1 MRQKVS
7 WKIPVLALAPLAV
20 LLPAA
25 IVYSHPDALGTRFVS
40 PATGTDD
47 TDCNNNHRPCK
58 TLVYALTQ
66 VQPGNAIKLAAGSYD
81 VSGIDVENLLVGK
94 EGVRGG
100 YSAED
105 HFAIQN
111 AETNPTRMSGVP
123 DAFRNNFIAHGFVV
137 VDANGDPLPRIIQPK
152 ILVPTACANARAGNF
167 PCHNIDYLAQV
178 QLQEIPGAPTS
189 ASEIWGLVD
198 MDDQRE
204 YAILGHRNGTAFYDV
219 TVPGT
224 PVLVANIPGNAS
236 LWREVKAYQ
245 FFDAALGRHRAY
257 AYATTE
263 APGGGLQIFDL
274 TNLPNTVTL
283 ANTISA
289 FSTSHTLYISNI
301 NYATNAALPG
311 ATPYLV
317 IAGANVGGG
326 AFRIYD
332 LSNPVSPTLVTA
344 PPTGTGYMHD
354 STSMLI
360 TDNRTT
366 QCANAHNPCQVLV
379 DFNETSVDLWDV
391 TDKAAPVRLST
402 TTYPTAT
409 YVHSGWPTADNMHIV
424 VHDELDELQRSLNTH
439 IYTLDVGDLRAPSL
453 VTSHIGGTTST
464 DHNGYTIG
472 NRYYVSHYKRGLVI
486 FDVTNPRALTE
497 VGSFDTYLSPTANS
511 AGTDGAWG
519 VYPFLTS
526 GTLLVSDIENGMF
539 LLRKNET
546 LPPPVVTTPPPGG
559 GGSSSGGGGGGGG
572 ALDGLVLI
580 LLAGFAMLRARRHI
594 EETERHGLPARG
606 RALPVDEI
614 PARRAQR
621 RAPAGGFARTLAQLR
636 RR

>member
-1 MRQKVS
+1 MRANTLFHTFLGGIAVT
-7 WKIPVLALAPLAV
+7 AV

-25 IVYSHPDALGTRFVS
+25 IVYGHPDALGTRFVS
-40 PATGTDD
+40 PTTGSD
-47 TDCNNNHRPCK
+47 TSDCNNNHNPCR
-58 TLVYALTQ
+58 TLAYALTQ
-66 VQPGNAIKLAAGSYD
+66 VQPGNAIKLAAGTYD
-81 VSGIDVENLLVGK
+81 VSGIDVENLLIGK

-111 AETNPTRMSGVP
+111 AESNPTRVYGVA
-123 DAFRNNFIAHGFVV
+123 DAYRNNFIAHGFIVI
-137 VDANGDPLPRIIQPK
+137 DANGDALPRIIMPK
-152 ILVPTACANARAGNF
+152 LAAPTPCTNGMAGTF

-178 QLQEIPGAPTS
+178 QLQEIPTAPTS

-198 MDDQRE
+198 LDDNRE

-219 TVPGT
+219 TNPAT
-224 PVLVANIPGNAS
+224 PVLVANIAGNQS

-245 FFDAALGRHRAY
+245 VFDPALGRHRAY

-263 APGGGLQIFDL
+263 ATGGGLQVFDL
-274 TNLPNTVTL
+274 TNLPNSVTL
-283 ANTISA
+283 ANTIND
-289 FSTSHTLYISNI
+289 FSRSHTLYISNI

-317 IAGANVGGG
+317 IAGANIGGG
-326 AFRIYD
+326 AYRLYS
-332 LSNPVSPTLVTA
+332 LANPVSPTLVT
-344 PPTGTGYMHD
+344 PPPAGTGYMHD

-366 QCANAHNPCQVLV
+366 QCANAHNPCEVLV
-379 DFNETSVDLWDV
+379 DFNELSVDLWDV

-402 TTYPTAT
+402 TSYPTAT
-409 YVHSGWPTADNMHIV
+409 YVHSGWPTADNMFIV
-424 VHDELDELQRSLNTH
+424 VHDELDELQRGLNTT
-439 IYTLDVGDLRAPSL
+439 IYTLDVGDLRAPSM
-453 VTSHIGGTTST
+453 VTSYVGGVTST

-486 FDVTNPRALTE
+486 FDVTNPRSLTE
-497 VGSFDTYLSPTANS
+497 IGSFDTYLSPQANS

-519 VYPFLTS
+519 TYPFLTS

-546 LPPPVVTTPPPGG
+546 LPPPAPPVNTPTPPRA
-559 GGSSSGGGGGGGG
+559 GGGGGGGG
-572 ALDGLVLI
+572 SIDLTLLI
-580 LLAGFAMLRARRHI
+580 LFAGLAMLRARRK
-594 EETERHGLPARG
+594 T
-606 RALPVDEI
+606 
-614 PARRAQR
+614 
-621 RAPAGGFARTLAQLR
+621 TS
-636 RR
+636 

>member
-1 MRQKVS
+1 M
-7 WKIPVLALAPLAV
+7 LALAA
-20 LLPAA
+20 LLP
-25 IVYSHPDALGTRFVS
+25 VGLVQSHPDAMGTRFVA
-40 PATGTDD
+40 PEGHDEGE
-47 TDCNNNHRPCK
+47 CNDNHHPCR
-58 TLVYALTQ
+58 TLTYALTQ
-66 VQPGNAIKLAAGSYD
+66 VDPGNAIKLAAGSYD

-111 AETNPTRMSGVP
+111 AETNQTRVSGVP
-123 DAFRNNFIAHGFVV
+123 DVFRNNFIAHGFIV
-137 VDANGDPLPRIIQPK
+137 VDANGDPLPRIIMPK
-152 ILVPTACANARAGNF
+152 ILVPTACAGGRAGTF

-178 QLQEIPGAPTS
+178 QLQEIPTAPTS

-198 MDDQRE
+198 LDDNRE

-219 TVPGT
+219 TTPAT
-224 PVLVANIPGNAS
+224 PVLVANMPGNAS

-245 FFDAALGRHRAY
+245 FFDPALGRHRAY

-263 APGGGLQIFDL
+263 AVGGGLQIFDL
-274 TNLPNTVTL
+274 TDLPNSVTL
-283 ANTISA
+283 ANTLTE

-301 NYATNAALPG
+301 EYATNAALPG

-326 AFRIYD
+326 AFRIYS
-332 LSNPVSPTLVTA
+332 LANPTSPALLTA
-344 PPTGTGYMHD
+344 PPSGTGYMHD

-366 QCANAHNPCQVLV
+366 QCANAHNPCEVLV

-402 TTYPTAT
+402 TSYPTAT
-409 YVHSGWPTADNMHIV
+409 YVHSGWPTADNMFIV
-424 VHDELDELQRSLNTH
+424 VHDELDELQRGLNTH
-439 IYTLDVGDLRAPSL
+439 IYTLDIGDLRTPSL
-453 VTSHIGGTTST
+453 VTSFIGGVTAT

-497 VGSFDTYLSPTANS
+497 IGSFDTYLSPTANS

-539 LLRKNET
+539 LLRQNET
-546 LPPPVVTTPPPGG
+546 LPPPAPPVGG
-559 GGSSSGGGGGGGG
+559 NPQPPRGGGGGGGG
-572 ALDGLVLI
+572 AVDPALLI
-580 LLAGFAMLRARRHI
+580 LLAGFAMLRARRK
-594 EETERHGLPARG
+594 T
-606 RALPVDEI
+606 
-614 PARRAQR
+614 
-621 RAPAGGFARTLAQLR
+621 
-636 RR
+636 

>member
-1 MRQKVS
+1 MRAHKLS
-7 WKIPVLALAPLAV
+7 WKLLVLASATAV
-20 LLPAA
+20 LMPAA
-25 IVYSHPDALGTRFVS
+25 IVQGHPDAMGTRFV
-40 PATGTDD
+40 AGTGTDTGKCD
-47 TDCNNNHRPCK
+47 DNHHPCR
-58 TLVYALTQ
+58 TLAYALTQ
-66 VQPGNAIKLAAGSYD
+66 VEPGNAIKLAAGSYD
-81 VSGIDVENLLVGK
+81 VSGIDVENLLIGK

-111 AETNPTRMSGVP
+111 AETNPTRISGVA
-123 DAFRNNFIAHGFVV
+123 DAFRNNFIAHGFIV
-137 VDANGDPLPRIIQPK
+137 VDANGNALPRIIMPK
-152 ILVPTACANARAGNF
+152 IAAPTACTSGRAGSF

-189 ASEIWGLVD
+189 ASEVWGLVD
-198 MDDQRE
+198 LDDARE

-219 TVPGT
+219 TTPGA
-224 PVLVANIPGNAS
+224 PVLVASIPGNQS

-263 APGGGLQIFDL
+263 AVGGGLQIFDL
-274 TNLPNTVTL
+274 TNLPNSVTL
-283 ANTISA
+283 VNTLSE

-301 NYATNAALPG
+301 NYSTNAPLPG
-311 ATPYLV
+311 ATPYLF
-317 IAGANVGGG
+317 IAGANIAGG

-332 LSNPVSPTLVTA
+332 LTNPVSPTLVTS
-344 PPTGTGYMHD
+344 PPAGTGYMHD

-379 DFNETSVDLWDV
+379 DFNENSVDLWDV

-402 TTYPTAT
+402 TTYPTAS
-409 YVHSGWPTADNMHIV
+409 YVHSGWPTADNMAIV
-424 VHDELDELQRSLNTH
+424 VHDELDELRRGLNTQ
-439 IYTLDVGDLRAPSL
+439 IYTLEVADLRVPNL
-453 VTSHIGGTTST
+453 VTSYIGGTTST

-497 VGSFDTYLSPTANS
+497 IGSFDTYLSPSANS

-526 GTLLVSDIENGMF
+526 GTLLVSDIENGLF
-539 LLRKNET
+539 LLKKNET
-546 LPPPVVTTPPPGG
+546 LPPPAPPVVSNPPP
-559 GGSSSGGGGGGGG
+559 SSGGGGGGGG
-572 ALDGLVLI
+572 ALDGSVLI
-580 LLAGFAMLRARRHI
+580 LLAGFAMLRARRK
-594 EETERHGLPARG
+594 T
-606 RALPVDEI
+606 
-614 PARRAQR
+614 
-621 RAPAGGFARTLAQLR
+621 TS
-636 RR
+636 